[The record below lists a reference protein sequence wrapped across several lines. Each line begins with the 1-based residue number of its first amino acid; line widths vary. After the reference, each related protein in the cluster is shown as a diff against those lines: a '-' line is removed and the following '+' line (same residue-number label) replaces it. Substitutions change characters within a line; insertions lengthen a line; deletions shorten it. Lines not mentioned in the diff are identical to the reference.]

1 MLLHEGG
8 GDFTGTAA
16 GSEASLRLNELCQP
30 KVENLRVVIARN
42 HDVLRLEVA
51 MDDAGRMRLPQSL
64 RHLIQ
69 ILQKL
74 GEWHSALM
82 DLLAQRFTVDVL
94 HRDEVRPVVLADF
107 VDVRDV
113 RMMRAAADFA
123 SRINL
128 SIRSRCDATSAG
140 RIFSAT
146 LRSSFV
152 SCAR

>member
-16 GSEASLRLNELCQP
+16 GSEASPRLNELCQP

-51 MDDAGRMRLPQSL
+51 MDDAGRMRLPQSF
-64 RHLIQ
+64 RDLIQ

-107 VDVRDV
+107 VD
-113 RMMRAAADFA
+113 
-123 SRINL
+123 
-128 SIRSRCDATSAG
+128 
-140 RIFSAT
+140 
-146 LRSSFV
+146 
-152 SCAR
+152 